1 MLTCRLLIVHDACC
15 AILNAVTPLKMV
27 REARDEYKWLSIDLG
42 NAMRERVVTLPAVL
56 VAMGIVALCVMS
68 TAHAQYPERLIR
80 AIVPFSTGGT
90 NDITA
95 RMIAPH
101 LSKALGQP
109 VVVENRPGAAGN
121 IGIEAVARSA
131 PDGYT
136 LLFSATA
143 STQNPALFRNLRF
156 DPINDIQP
164 VAAIAEYPYAI
175 VINAHLPVK
184 NVRDL
189 INLAQKNPA
198 SLNASAG
205 GIGTR
210 LSVEL
215 FSIRNNIR
223 VEVITYSGSGQAAL
237 AVATGETQLAI
248 MDTTP
253 FQPFLSSGRV
263 RLLAMASDRRLPN
276 FPDTPTAAEAGLP
289 GFKAGATA
297 AVYVAGKT
305 PAAIVQTLNTAVNNV
320 IALPEVK
327 EQLRKQGGSSEPTS
341 VNDLTQWY
349 RREIQVWKDIV
360 ARAKIPPVD

>member
-1 MLTCRLLIVHDACC
+1 
-15 AILNAVTPLKMV
+15 
-27 REARDEYKWLSIDLG
+27 
-42 NAMRERVVTLPAVL
+42 MRERVVTLCAAVSGFGTL
-56 VAMGIVALCVMS
+56 SFVYPV
-68 TAHAQYPERLIR
+68 HAEYPERLIR

-101 LSKALGQP
+101 LGKALGQQ

-156 DPINDIQP
+156 DPLNDIQP

-175 VINAHLPVK
+175 MVNAHLPVK

-189 INLAQKNPA
+189 VSLAQKNPA
-198 SLNASAG
+198 TLNASAG

-215 FSIRNNIR
+215 FRIRNNIR
-223 VEVITYSGSGQAAL
+223 VEVITYSGSGAAAL
-237 AVATGETQLAI
+237 AVATGETQMAI

-253 FQPFLSSGRV
+253 YLPFFSSGRV
-263 RLLAMASDRRLPN
+263 RLLAVASERRLPN
-276 FPDTPTAAEAGLP
+276 FPDTPTTAETGLP

-305 PAAIVQTLNTAVNNV
+305 PTVIVQALNTAINNV
-320 IALPEVK
+320 ISLPDVR
-327 EQLRKQGGSSEPTS
+327 EQLHKQGGQSERVS
-341 VNDLTQWY
+341 VNELTQWY

>member
-1 MLTCRLLIVHDACC
+1 
-15 AILNAVTPLKMV
+15 
-27 REARDEYKWLSIDLG
+27 
-42 NAMRERVVTLPAVL
+42 MREPQATLHAKWVARVAR
-56 VAMGIVALCVMS
+56 VALGIFAGSAACP
-68 TAHAQYPERLIR
+68 AHAEYPERLIR

-101 LSKALGQP
+101 LSKALGQS

-156 DPINDIQP
+156 DPITDIQP

-175 VINAHLPVK
+175 VVNAHLPVK
-184 NVRDL
+184 NARDL
-189 INLAQKNPA
+189 IRLAQKNPA

-210 LSVEL
+210 LAVEL
-215 FSIRNNIR
+215 FRIRNNIR
-223 VEVITYSGSGQAAL
+223 IEVITYSGAGQAAL

-253 FQPFLSSGRV
+253 FQPFLTSGRV
-263 RLLAMASDRRLPN
+263 RLLAVASDRRLPT
-276 FPDTPTAAEAGLP
+276 FPDTPTTAEAGLP
-289 GFKAGATA
+289 GLKAGATA

-305 PAAIVQTLNTAVNNV
+305 PAGIVQTLNTAINNV
-320 IALPEVK
+320 ISQSEVK
-327 EQLRKQGGSSEPTS
+327 EQLRKQGGNSEPVS
-341 VNDLTQWY
+341 VKDLTQWY

-360 ARAKIPPVD
+360 ARAQIPPVD

>member
-1 MLTCRLLIVHDACC
+1 M
-15 AILNAVTPLKMV
+15 
-27 REARDEYKWLSIDLG
+27 G
-42 NAMRERVVTLPAVL
+42 NEMRESLAPLHTVL
-56 VAMGIVALCVMS
+56 IAMGILGL
-68 TAHAQYPERLIR
+68 TAVCPARAEYPERLLR

-95 RMIAPH
+95 RMISPH
-101 LSKALGQP
+101 LSKALGQS

-121 IGIEAVARSA
+121 IGIEAVAKSA

-175 VINAHLPVK
+175 VINTHLPVK
-184 NVRDL
+184 SVRDL
-189 INLAQKNPA
+189 INLARKNPA
-198 SLNASAG
+198 RLNASAG

-215 FSIRNNIR
+215 FRIRNDIR
-223 VEVITYSGSGQAAL
+223 VEVISYSGSGQAAL

-248 MDTTP
+248 MDTS
-253 FQPFLSSGRV
+253 PFLPFLAAGRV
-263 RLLAMASDRRLPN
+263 RLLAVAGDRRLPS
-276 FPDTPTAAEAGLP
+276 FPETPTTAEAGLLD
-289 GFKAGATA
+289 FKAGATA
-297 AVYVAGKT
+297 AVYVAGRT
-305 PAAIVQTLNTAVNNV
+305 PAGIVQKLNAAINNV
-320 IALPEVK
+320 ISLPEVT
-327 EQLRKQGGSSEPTS
+327 EHLRKVGGNSAPMN

-360 ARAKIPPVD
+360 TRARIPPVD

>member
-1 MLTCRLLIVHDACC
+1 
-15 AILNAVTPLKMV
+15 
-27 REARDEYKWLSIDLG
+27 
-42 NAMRERVVTLPAVL
+42 MRRRVVMLRAALAVL
-56 VAMGIVALCVMS
+56 GIVALSLV
-68 TAHAQYPERLIR
+68 HAARAEYPERLLR
-80 AIVPFSTGGT
+80 AVVPFSTGGT

-101 LSKALGQP
+101 LSKMLGQS
-109 VVVENRPGAAGN
+109 VVIENRPGAAGN
-121 IGIEAVARSA
+121 IGIEAVAKSV

-156 DPINDIQP
+156 DPLTDIQP
-164 VAAIAEYPYAI
+164 VARIAEYPYAL
-175 VINAHLPVK
+175 VINTQLPVK

-189 INLAQKNPA
+189 VRLAQKNPA
-198 SLNASAG
+198 SLNASSG

-215 FSIRNNIR
+215 FKIRNNIR
-223 VEVITYSGSGQAAL
+223 IEVVYYNGSGQAAL
-237 AVATGETQLAI
+237 SVATGETQLAI

-253 FQPFLSSGRV
+253 FQPFLVSGRV
-263 RLLAMASDRRLPN
+263 RLLAVASDRRLPA
-276 FPDTPTAAEAGLP
+276 FPDTPTLAESGFPGLN
-289 GFKAGATA
+289 AGATA

-305 PAAIVQTLNTAVNNV
+305 PSTIVQTLNTAINNV
-320 IALPEVK
+320 VALPEVK
-327 EQLRKQGGSSEPTS
+327 EQLRKAGGNSAPMS

-349 RREIQVWKDIV
+349 RREIQTWKDIV

>member
-1 MLTCRLLIVHDACC
+1 
-15 AILNAVTPLKMV
+15 
-27 REARDEYKWLSIDLG
+27 
-42 NAMRERVVTLPAVL
+42 MRVPQVTLHAKWVSRFAMAIFAGSAV
-56 VAMGIVALCVMS
+56 CP
-68 TAHAQYPERLIR
+68 AHAEYPERLIR

-101 LSKALGQP
+101 LSKVLGQS
-109 VVVENRPGAAGN
+109 VVIENRPGAAGN
-121 IGIEAVARSA
+121 IGIEAVAKSA

-143 STQNPALFRNLRF
+143 STQNPALFRKLRF

-175 VINAHLPVK
+175 VVNAHLPVK

-189 INLAQKNPA
+189 IALAKKNPA

-215 FSIRNNIR
+215 FRIRNNIR
-223 VEVITYSGSGQAAL
+223 IEVITYSGAGQAAL

-253 FQPFLSSGRV
+253 FQPFLTSGRV
-263 RLLAMASDRRLPN
+263 RLLAVASDRRLPT
-276 FPDTPTAAEAGLP
+276 FPDTPTVAEAGLP
-289 GFKAGATA
+289 GLKAGATA

-305 PAAIVQTLNTAVNNV
+305 PAGIVQTLNTAINNV
-320 IALPEVK
+320 ISQSDVK
-327 EQLRKQGGSSEPTS
+327 EQLRKQGGNSAPVS

-349 RREIQVWKDIV
+349 RREIQLWKDIV
-360 ARAKIPPVD
+360 ARAQIPPVD

>member
-1 MLTCRLLIVHDACC
+1 MSKAQVMLQVTMVTMSLL
-15 AILNAVTPLKMV
+15 
-27 REARDEYKWLSIDLG
+27 
-42 NAMRERVVTLPAVL
+42 
-56 VAMGIVALCVMS
+56 ALR
-68 TAHAQYPERLIR
+68 TADPVHAQYPERLIR

-95 RMIAPH
+95 RMISPH
-101 LSKALGQP
+101 LSKALGQS

-121 IGIEAVARSA
+121 IGIEAVAKSA

-136 LLFSATA
+136 ILFSATA

-156 DPINDIQP
+156 DPITDIQP
-164 VAAIAEYPYAI
+164 VAAIAEYPYA
-175 VINAHLPVK
+175 VVVTTQLPVK
-184 NVRDL
+184 NLREL
-189 INLAQKNPA
+189 IALAQKNPA

-215 FSIRNNIR
+215 FKIRHNVRI
-223 VEVITYSGSGQAAL
+223 EVVTYSGAGQAAL

-248 MDTTP
+248 MDSTP
-253 FQPFLSSGRV
+253 FQPFLASGRV
-263 RLLAMASDRRLPN
+263 RLLAVASERRLPSY
-276 FPDTPTAAEAGLP
+276 PDTPTTAEAGLP

-297 AVYVAGKT
+297 AIYVAGKT
-305 PAAIVQTLNTAVNNV
+305 PAGIVQTLNSAINHV

-327 EQLRKQGGSSEPTS
+327 EQLRRQGGSSAPSS
-341 VNDLTQWY
+341 VSELTQWY

>member
-1 MLTCRLLIVHDACC
+1 MRDSQAAWH
-15 AILNAVTPLKMV
+15 AIAV
-27 REARDEYKWLSIDLG
+27 
-42 NAMRERVVTLPAVL
+42 
-56 VAMGIVALCVMS
+56 GIIALQ
-68 TAHAQYPERLIR
+68 TTAIPAHAEYPERLLR

-101 LSKALGQP
+101 LAKVLGQS
-109 VVVENRPGAAGN
+109 VVIENRPGAAGN
-121 IGIEAVARSA
+121 IGIEVVAKSA

-156 DPINDIQP
+156 DPLTDIQP

-175 VINAHLPVK
+175 VVNAHLPVK
-184 NVRDL
+184 TLRDL
-189 INLAQKNPA
+189 IQLAQKNPA
-198 SLNASAG
+198 GLNASAG

-215 FSIRNNIR
+215 FKIRHNVRI
-223 VEVITYSGSGQAAL
+223 EVVTYSGSGQAAL

-253 FQPFLSSGRV
+253 YQPFLASGRV
-263 RLLAMASDRRLPN
+263 RLLAVASDRRLPG
-276 FPDTPTAAEAGLP
+276 FPDTPTVAETGLP
-289 GFKAGATA
+289 ALKAGATA

-305 PAAIVQTLNTAVNNV
+305 PAGIVQTLNGAINKV
-320 IALPEVK
+320 ISQPDVK
-327 EQLRKQGGSSEPTS
+327 EQLHKQGGTTQPIS
-341 VNDLTQWY
+341 VNDLTHWY
-349 RREIQVWKDIV
+349 RREIQLWKDIV
-360 ARAKIPPVD
+360 ARARIPPVD